1 MPPTGDDD
9 ASTLTARQEGPATD
23 ETAVVTETGSVDET
37 PDRDQPV
44 GDDDDHESVTADEV
58 SDTDGGSAAVDEG
71 PEVAVDEPRELEGPQ
86 ESTQGRLLRRLLGDD
101 TLRLGSTR
109 RDKLTGWLWPLAVT
123 ALAAVLRLW
132 DLGRPHK
139 LVFDE
144 TYYVKDAYSL
154 LVNGFEAT
162 WGEDPN
168 PAFEAGDTSSLTD
181 VGSYVVH
188 PQVGKWLIALGI
200 HFGGGVG
207 SSAAWRIAAAVCG
220 ILAVL
225 MIARIGRRLFASTAL
240 GTLAGLLLAID
251 GEAIVMSRISLLD
264 PFLMFFVLAA
274 FGALLLD
281 RDQARRRLAERTAR
295 RLDAGED
302 LRDGPRLGVRW
313 WRLAAAVLLGL
324 ALGTK
329 WSAMYFLAVFGLLSV
344 AWDLTARRSIG
355 VRHWWRAGIL
365 KDGVV
370 AGISMVGIAFV
381 VYVGSWWSWF
391 THRGAYGRLWAE
403 QNPDQGVLWLPPA
416 LRSFWKY
423 HQDMWGFHNGLET
436 PHSYS
441 AHPLGWI
448 VQWRPTS
455 FFYPTEV
462 SGLTGE
468 AAQDACGANSCSQ
481 AIVALGNPVLWW
493 CAAAAIIVAVVWL
506 FRYRDWRAGAVLSGI
521 VAGWLPWFA
530 YEHRTI
536 FTFYSI
542 VFAPWVV
549 LTLVYVIGLV
559 VGPKDLDPRERRW
572 AIIGSGVLVA
582 LIVGVSAFFYPLWS
596 AWIVPYDFWHSH
608 MWLQTWV

>member
-9 ASTLTARQEGPATD
+9 AATLIGQ
-23 ETAVVTETGSVDET
+23 
-37 PDRDQPV
+37 RDGVAP
-44 GDDDDHESVTADEV
+44 DEV
-58 SDTDGGSAAVDEG
+58 VPPG
-71 PEVAVDEPRELEGPQ
+71 EPREVEGPL
-86 ESTQGRLLRRLLGDD
+86 EPTRRRLLRALLGDD
-101 TLRLGSTR
+101 TLAMDATPRAR
-109 RDKLTGWLWPLAVT
+109 LTGWLWPLAVT
-123 ALAAVLRLW
+123 VLAGVLRFW

-144 TYYVKDAYSL
+144 TYYVKDAFSL

-162 WGEDPN
+162 WGDDPN
-168 PAFEAGDTSSLTD
+168 PAFEAGDTSGLSTT
-181 VGSYVVH
+181 GSYVVH

-200 HFGGGVG
+200 HLGGGAG
-207 SSAAWRIAAAVCG
+207 SSAAWRLSAAVCG
-220 ILAVL
+220 TLAVL
-225 MIARIGRRLFASTAL
+225 MVARIGRRLFASTAL
-240 GTLAGLLLAID
+240 GTLAGLLLAVD
-251 GEAIVMSRISLLD
+251 GEAIVMSRVSLLD

-281 RDQARRRLAERTAR
+281 RDQARRRLAERSAA
-295 RLDAGED
+295 LVDSGQD
-302 LRDGPRLGVRW
+302 LADGPRLGVRW

-329 WSAMYFLAVFGLLSV
+329 WSAMYFLAVFGLLTV
-344 AWDLTARRSIG
+344 AWDLTARRTVG

-370 AGISMVGIAFV
+370 AGISMVGIALV

-391 THRGAYGRLWAE
+391 AHPQSYGRQWAVE
-403 QNPDQGVLWLPPA
+403 NPGEGVQWLPPA

-423 HQDMWGFHNGLET
+423 HQDMWAFHNGLET
-436 PHSYS
+436 PHSYA

-462 SGLTGE
+462 SGLTGQ
-468 AAQDACGANSCSQ
+468 AARDACGADSCSQ
-481 AIVALGNPVLWW
+481 AITALGNPVLWW

-506 FRYRDWRAGAVLSGI
+506 VRYRDWRAGAVLSGI

-530 YEHRTI
+530 YAHRTI

-559 VGPKDLDPRERRW
+559 VGPKDLDPRGRRW
-572 AIIGSGVLVA
+572 AIIGCGALVA
-582 LIVGVSAFFYPLWS
+582 LILGVSAFFYPIWT